1 MIPDIETRINHT
13 NWVVEKTSEYLNK
26 LTNDSN
32 VSGNI
37 LLIIHWAIVSF
48 SVLYILLGQ
57 INIYF
62 YLSVLVWFIIMILH
76 FYFHG
81 CICIKIERKLWNMKE
96 WKGPWGYLIKL
107 LELMDVEITNKL
119 LNNIFNC
126 WGILFTMFILLK
138 MIYNV

>member
-26 LTNDSN
+26 FTNDSN

-37 LLIIHWAIVSF
+37 LLIIHWTIVSF
-48 SVLYILLGQ
+48 SMLYILLGQ

-62 YLSVLVWFIIMILH
+62 YVSVLIWFVIMILH

-81 CICIKIERKLWNMKE
+81 CICIKIERNLWNMKE

-107 LELMDVEITNKL
+107 LELMNVEMTNKL

-138 MIYNV
+138 IIYNI